1 MDICKSLNKHLA
13 IWIPSAHCTHT
24 RPEPRS
30 ALARTIRVN
39 NITRKV
45 VSVCYFKYLVIKWGI
60 HIRQGRK
67 EEYVLCNLILMDVG
81 NAVDTIGTDRPE
93 HAVDNNDNTYLHII
107 KWLIAITD
115 REKSA
120 SVWRAS
126 SSDWGL
132 MLDQSIQQE
141 PPIGYLPT
149 WDDAMCLDFVV
160 CRSGRLK
167 SVPIEITNQWIVLPS
182 ICLWLCCAW
191 IAFFRSIDR
200 LTHLLIQ
207 YV

>member
-1 MDICKSLNKHLA
+1 MWTFANL
-13 IWIPSAHCTHT
+13 WINILPFEYRLPTAHT
-24 RPEPRS
+24 RHQTWAKVSISQDNPSKQHHPQS
-30 ALARTIRVN
+30 RVCLLFR
-39 NITRKV
+39 I
-45 VSVCYFKYLVIKWGI
+45 VIKWGI

-81 NAVDTIGTDRPE
+81 NAVDTIDTDRPE

-132 MLDQSIQQE
+132 MLDQSIQ
-141 PPIGYLPT
+141 
-149 WDDAMCLDFVV
+149 
-160 CRSGRLK
+160 
-167 SVPIEITNQWIVLPS
+167 
-182 ICLWLCCAW
+182 
-191 IAFFRSIDR
+191 
-200 LTHLLIQ
+200 
-207 YV
+207 